1 MKQHYIPRCYLK
13 RFSDNDKC
21 IYAYDKQHSK
31 KYQASLMSVC
41 FEDDLY
47 SISDDYLERNKT
59 ENGSKINRLSIES
72 DHFAKTIEPMFSQ
85 LLKTID
91 EIKNE
96 WITNKECYKLN
107 FYEKREIA
115 LHVVTQ
121 YFRLPQLQEA
131 TVDNYMRME
140 KAGID
145 MMKHIMSAQTGN
157 EAFKDLQIEVNCEK
171 PVLHANLTYLNDE
184 VLMEYAD
191 AIASNYWVFR
201 VSLEHDFYTSDFPLV
216 VVPHVQHT
224 RPTYMGLSQY
234 GGELTYP
241 LSPGI
246 VLSVFDKN
254 FFENKASLDCSFII
268 ADGKEIRRQNM
279 LRYFYATH
287 HVFSYKKDFS
297 LIDFIYEV
305 QKKEHVFMAPS
316 LKTEVVSGL
325 GRY

>member
-1 MKQHYIPRCYLK
+1 MRK
-13 RFSDNDKC
+13 FSNNDKC

-47 SISDDYLERNKT
+47 SISNDYLERNKA

-72 DHFAKTIEPMFSQ
+72 DHFAKMIEPMFSQ

-96 WITNKECYKLN
+96 WITNKEYYRLN

-115 LHVVTQ
+115 LHIVTQ

-131 TVDNYMRME
+131 TVDDYIRMG
-140 KAGID
+140 KASID
-145 MMKHIMSAQTGN
+145 MMKHVMSTQTGN
-157 EAFKDLQIEVNCEK
+157 EAFKDLQIEIKCEK

-184 VLMEYAD
+184 MLMEFAD
-191 AIASNYWVFR
+191 VIASNYWVFW

-216 VVPHVQHT
+216 VEPHVPNV

-241 LSPGI
+241 LSPSI

-268 ADGKEIRRQNM
+268 TDGKEIRRQNM

-287 HVFSYKKDFS
+287 HVFSYKNDFS

-305 QKKEHVFMAPS
+305 KKKEHVFKAPN